1 MNAANHVVDI
11 DESNAQTL
19 LIEESLNRPVVVD
32 FWADWCGPCKQL
44 MPILEKLAAEYQG
57 AFLLAKVNADEQ
69 QMLAQQLGVR
79 SLPTVMVIKDGQ
91 PVDGFSGAQP
101 ESAVR
106 EMLDKHVPSPQADAL
121 AEAEQRL
128 AEGDIPGALTLYR
141 GAWEESG
148 QKPEFTMAYAG
159 ALIAANR
166 LDEAEALLADIK
178 MVDQDARYEQLKAQ
192 IELQRQAAR
201 SPEVEALEADLAS
214 DEQNHEVRIKL
225 AVQLSSHGQY
235 REALEHLL
243 VVLRAD
249 RDWGNGEAKRVY
261 LDMIATIGKGDPLAA
276 DYQRKLFSLI
286 NRSAM
291 LKRCNKAGQC

>member
-121 AEAEQRL
+121 AEAEQL
-128 AEGDIPGALTLYR
+128 MAEGYPGCAD
-141 GAWEESG
+141 AVSG
-148 QKPEFTMAYAG
+148 GLGGFWPETRVHHG
-159 ALIAANR
+159 VCGR
-166 LDEAEALLADIK
+166 
-178 MVDQDARYEQLKAQ
+178 VDCR
-192 IELQRQAAR
+192 
-201 SPEVEALEADLAS
+201 
-214 DEQNHEVRIKL
+214 
-225 AVQLSSHGQY
+225 
-235 REALEHLL
+235 
-243 VVLRAD
+243 
-249 RDWGNGEAKRVY
+249 
-261 LDMIATIGKGDPLAA
+261 
-276 DYQRKLFSLI
+276 
-286 NRSAM
+286 
-291 LKRCNKAGQC
+291 

>member
-1 MNAANHVVDI
+1 MNAANYIVDI

-19 LIEESLNRPVVVD
+19 LIEESQKRPVIVD
-32 FWADWCGPCKQL
+32 FWADWCAPCKQL

-106 EMLDKHVPSPQADAL
+106 DMLDKHVPSPQADSL
-121 AEAEQRL
+121 VKAEQLL
-128 AEGDIPGALTLYR
+128 AEGDIPGALALFR
-141 GAWEESG
+141 GAWEDSG

-159 ALIAANR
+159 ALITASR
-166 LDEAEALLADIK
+166 LDEAEALLSDIK
-178 MVDQDARYEQLKAQ
+178 MVDQDARFQQLMAQ

-201 SPEVEALEADLAS
+201 SPEIEALEADLAS
-214 DEQNHEVRIKL
+214 DEQNHEVRVKL
-225 AVQLSSHGQY
+225 AVQISSHGRY

-276 DYQRKLFSLI
+276 EYQRKLFSL
-286 NRSAM
+286 
-291 LKRCNKAGQC
+291 LY